1 MESHDERAPLRLA
14 RQLLE
19 VRRVQLAER
28 ELRHWLSRHP
38 HDAEGHGLLGWC
50 LSVQK
55 RPDEALRS
63 AREAVRLAPD
73 MPYTHKVLGSVLIR
87 ANRPRDAEQS
97 ANEALALHPDDPES
111 YALLAT
117 ALLDQTLRFRGR
129 EALRAAEAG
138 LAVDPRNAE
147 CARLRA
153 VALMRML
160 RSREARQAAAYAV
173 SLDPEGAET
182 HATAGLIEFV
192 LGDRRL
198 SREHNRQA
206 LRIDPEHAEAE
217 RTLHDAAEP
226 VPFGAGML
234 VRIPRLLPR
243 LLAIA
248 ALIAVETAALAW
260 LDPASPP
267 SVAVLAG
274 LYYVGLGVHV
284 VWALLVHRPLIRRL
298 RAPGGMSEGER
309 REVDQSITIMF
320 AMPLVIPPLLLLV

>member
-1 MESHDERAPLRLA
+1 MEPHDERAPLEAIR
-14 RQLLE
+14 RLLE
-19 VRRVQLAER
+19 VRRVELAER
-28 ELRHWLSRHP
+28 ELRRWLSRHP
-38 HDAEGHGLLGWC
+38 YDAEGHGLLGWC
-50 LSVQK
+50 LAVQK
-55 RPDEALRS
+55 RGAQAIRS
-63 AREAVRLAPD
+63 AREAVRLAPG
-73 MPYTHKVLGSVLIR
+73 MPYAHKVLATVLIR
-87 ANRPRDAEQS
+87 ANRPREAEQS
-97 ANEALALHPDDPES
+97 AREALALDPHDPES
-111 YALLAT
+111 YALLVT
-117 ALLDQTLRFRGR
+117 ALLDQTLRFRAR

-138 LAVDPRNAE
+138 LAVDPGHAE

-153 VALMRML
+153 VALMRTF
-160 RSREARQAAAYAV
+160 RGGEARKAAAYAV

-192 LGDRRL
+192 LGDRRR

-206 LRIDPEHAEAE
+206 LRIDPEHADAE

-248 ALIAVETAALAW
+248 AVLTVEIAALACM
-260 LDPASPP
+260 DPASLP
-267 SVAVLAG
+267 SAAVLAG
-274 LYYVGLGVHV
+274 LYLTGLSVHV

-298 RAPGGMSEGER
+298 RAPGGMGEGER

-320 AMPLVIPPLLLLV
+320 AVPLVIPPLLLLV